1 MGTIMSTDA
10 TAVGR
15 TPATTTAVTIGY
27 LHDVVRQTSLLR
39 EALQSDKTRIGCFL
53 GAGCPLGVFDND
65 ELTSL
70 GLIPDVAGLTSAVA
84 EALKALD
91 KKAKVDPTRQSAWE
105 KLVKEC
111 TRAEGE
117 IPNVEHILSELRTL
131 TGRRGNSPVN
141 ELPKECLIGLDADIC
156 NIIADKVGVS
166 LPTHVCSY
174 NRFAAWA
181 GGIQR
186 MVPLE
191 IFTPNYDLLVEE
203 AFERL
208 GIPLFDG
215 FVGSREPFFD
225 IASIEQDA
233 IPPRWNRLWKLH
245 GSINWQKRDDG
256 GVFRVSQ
263 KAAPG
268 KAMIYPSHLKYDQSR
283 RMPYLAM
290 IDRLRAF
297 FRPVKADGRGLGP
310 PILVISGYSFSDDH
324 INEVILDGL
333 RGNAT
338 GHCFVLAYEA
348 LEKLSRVRS
357 LATEQR
363 NMTVISRDGAIVG
376 GRIGKYTS
384 VKVGDE
390 HRPWLV
396 EEDVKVNPSEKAPEI
411 RCLLGDFHYFAK
423 FVELIRGGVGD
434 AFN

>member
-1 MGTIMSTDA
+1 
-10 TAVGR
+10 
-15 TPATTTAVTIGY
+15 
-27 LHDVVRQTSLLR
+27 
-39 EALQSDKTRIGCFL
+39 
-53 GAGCPLGVFDND
+53 
-65 ELTSL
+65 
-70 GLIPDVAGLTSAVA
+70 
-84 EALKALD
+84 
-91 KKAKVDPTRQSAWE
+91 
-105 KLVKEC
+105 
-111 TRAEGE
+111 
-117 IPNVEHILSELRTL
+117 
-131 TGRRGNSPVN
+131 
-141 ELPKECLIGLDADIC
+141 
-156 NIIADKVGVS
+156 
-166 LPTHVCSY
+166 
-174 NRFAAWA
+174 
-181 GGIQR
+181 
-186 MVPLE
+186 
-191 IFTPNYDLLVEE
+191 
-203 AFERL
+203 
-208 GIPLFDG
+208 
-215 FVGSREPFFD
+215 
-225 IASIEQDA
+225 
-233 IPPRWNRLWKLH
+233 
-245 GSINWQKRDDG
+245 
-256 GVFRVSQ
+256 
-263 KAAPG
+263 
-268 KAMIYPSHLKYDQSR
+268 
-283 RMPYLAM
+283 MPYLAM